1 MGKNFY
7 EILGVKKDVNEKELK
22 RQYRKLALKWH
33 PDKNLNNQEEAK
45 KKFEEISNAYQV
57 LLDPEKREIY
67 DKYGEEG
74 LKESEQGGGFH
85 SANDMFSSFFQGGG
99 FNPMGQRQ
107 QRKKGKRIVHEVKIS
122 LKDLYFG
129 KTKVYNIKINKLCL
143 ECMGKGCQKVI
154 KCKKCNG
161 QGVIFIRRMIGPGM
175 MQQMQTTCHDC
186 QGEGEIKD
194 RKTLCQVCDGQGS
207 KNVKKE
213 FKFDIQRGMKEGEF
227 KIFEEEGNEI
237 INGENGD
244 VILVVNQIEHET
256 LSRKGDDLIYTK
268 FINLV
273 DALTY
278 QNFSFEHISG
288 EMITINDNKL
298 LKYDSYHLFEG
309 LGMPIKDQEDKFGNL
324 IVKYNII
331 YPPSLTDKQ
340 KDNILKIF
348 GKKKVNMNVKS
359 KYTPT
364 LEENYE
370 DNLGNKQEDE
380 NEEEE
385 DGTPGCVQQ

>member
-22 RQYRKLALKWH
+22 KQYRKLALKWH

-85 SANDMFSSFFQGGG
+85 SANDMFASFFQGGG

-107 QRKKGKRIVHEVKIS
+107 QRKKGKRIVHHVNIS

-143 ECMGKGCQKVI
+143 ECMGKGCKKVI

-194 RKTLCQVCDGQGS
+194 RKTLCKVCDGEGS
-207 KNVKKE
+207 KNIKKE
-213 FKFDIQRGMKEGEF
+213 FKFNIQRGMKEGEF
-227 KIFEEEGNEI
+227 KVFEEEGNEI

-298 LKYDSYHLFEG
+298 LKHDSYHLFEG
-309 LGMPIKDQEDKFGNL
+309 LGMPIKEEEDKFGNL

-340 KDNILKIF
+340 KDNFLKIF
-348 GKKKVNMNVKS
+348 GKKKENNSIKS

-370 DNLGNKQEDE
+370 DNLGNKQVDE
-380 NEEEE
+380 NEDEE

>member
-1 MGKNFY
+1 
-7 EILGVKKDVNEKELK
+7 
-22 RQYRKLALKWH
+22 
-33 PDKNLNNQEEAK
+33 
-45 KKFEEISNAYQV
+45 
-57 LLDPEKREIY
+57 
-67 DKYGEEG
+67 
-74 LKESEQGGGFH
+74 
-85 SANDMFSSFFQGGG
+85 
-99 FNPMGQRQ
+99 
-107 QRKKGKRIVHEVKIS
+107 
-122 LKDLYFG
+122 
-129 KTKVYNIKINKLCL
+129 
-143 ECMGKGCQKVI
+143 
-154 KCKKCNG
+154 
-161 QGVIFIRRMIGPGM
+161 
-175 MQQMQTTCHDC
+175 MQTTCHDC

-194 RKTLCQVCDGQGS
+194 RKTLCKVCDGQGS

-227 KIFEEEGNEI
+227 KVFEEEGNEI

-244 VILVVNQIEHET
+244 VILVVKQIEHET

-309 LGMPIKDQEDKFGNL
+309 LGMPIKEEEDKFGNL
-324 IVKYNII
+324 IVKYNIM

-348 GKKKVNMNVKS
+348 GKKVLGGVKS
-359 KYTPT
+359 KYVST